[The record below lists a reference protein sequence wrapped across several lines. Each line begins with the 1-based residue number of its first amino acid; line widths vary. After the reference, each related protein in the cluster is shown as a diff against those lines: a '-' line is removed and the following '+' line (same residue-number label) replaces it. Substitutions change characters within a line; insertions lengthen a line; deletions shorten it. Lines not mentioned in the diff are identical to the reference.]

1 MAQAESQIMTGQ
13 RIGYLRVSS
22 VDQNEARQLEGQQ
35 LDRRF
40 VDKAS
45 GKDTARPQLQEMLAY
60 VRQGD
65 TLVVHSIDRLARSLS
80 DLLALVAKLSAKGVR
95 VEFIKEG
102 LTFSGD
108 DSPMSKLTLQLM
120 GAFAEFERTLI
131 RERQAEGIAAA
142 KARGERTGR
151 PAKLSAEQVAE
162 ITRKAADGVPKAELA
177 RQFCVHRST
186 ILSILKE
193 AK

>member
-1 MAQAESQIMTGQ
+1 MSAGQ

-151 PAKLSAEQVAE
+151 PAKLSPEQVAE
-162 ITRKAADGVPKAELA
+162 ITRKAADGVPKSELA

-186 ILSILKE
+186 ILAILAPKTE
-193 AK
+193 TQGN

>member
-1 MAQAESQIMTGQ
+1 MTGQ

>member
-1 MAQAESQIMTGQ
+1 MTGQ

-22 VDQNEARQLEGQQ
+22 ADQNEARQLEGQQ

-40 VDKAS
+40 IDKLS

-80 DLLALVAKLSAKGVR
+80 DLLALVAKLAAKGVR

-102 LTFSGD
+102 LVFSGD

-120 GAFAEFERTLI
+120 GAFAEFERALI

-142 KARGERTGR
+142 KARGAKTGR
-151 PAKLSAEQVAE
+151 PPKLSPEQIAE
-162 ITRKAADGVPKAELA
+162 IRRLAGEGVPKSELA
-177 RQFCVHRST
+177 RRFSVGRDLIRQIAVPT
-186 ILSILKE
+186 PEPQGK
-193 AK
+193 

>member
-1 MAQAESQIMTGQ
+1 MTGQ

-142 KARGERTGR
+142 KSRGERTGR
-151 PAKLSAEQVAE
+151 PAKLSPEQVAE
-162 ITRKAADGVPKAELA
+162 ITRKAYDGVPKAELA

-186 ILSILKE
+186 ILAILAPKTE
-193 AK
+193 TQGN